1 MNTPTAKLRET
12 IFQLTR
18 NCKDNACVLC
28 WAQVDDILQAC
39 KDAGL
44 RFPKIDLSG
53 KTLLIPIDLQ
63 EAQK

>member
-1 MNTPTAKLRET
+1 MNTPTFNLAVRIDEILEMDMGLYWQRKL
-12 IFQLTR
+12 
-18 NCKDNACVLC
+18 
-28 WAQVDDILQAC
+28 ILQAC